1 MIERSGII
9 TIDNAITNLLKPIFV
24 GDKKKFIAI
33 NHLQK
38 NWDNIIGNNYYKFCL
53 PKIIKFDKFG
63 NKATLTIIAYN
74 SSIAFLIEN
83 NQNNIIEK
91 IKTLSGLHSIDKIKI
106 IQQPANINSRII
118 GKNSFYQKSPQ
129 EINDI
134 RNKIDKILTKI
145 DDKEI
150 KNTLEDLAM
159 SIFSK

>member
-33 NHLQK
+33 NNLQK

-53 PKIIKFDKFG
+53 PKIIKFNKFG

-129 EINDI
+129 EINNI
-134 RNKIDKILTKI
+134 RNKIDNILSKI

-150 KNTLEDLAM
+150 KNTLEDLAI